1 MLSKRLEAVAERVP
15 QGARVADIGCDHA
28 YLPIALIER
37 GQVPTVS
44 AVISIRERWRRRAN
58 TLPAPAFRQSSS
70 RSGWG
75 TA

>member
-1 MLSKRLEAVAERVP
+1 MLSKRLEAVAELVP
-15 QGARVADIGCDHA
+15 QGAQIADIGCDHA

-37 GQVPTVS
+37 GQGPPS
-44 AVISIRERWRRRAN
+44 AVISIRDRWKRRAK